1 MGMYMCT
8 RNITMV
14 SVVVYKTVC
23 SLAADR
29 PKLYQLQKFK
39 GRGGRTVKVIEQVAP
54 VWEQLACSLHFD
66 SAVIGAIDRD
76 HRKCEVACMDMF
88 GRWLEG
94 SARQPVSWETLIA
107 ALRDSGERDL
117 KKLATVLDAA
127 LR

>member
-1 MGMYMCT
+1 MYIVPVFLST
-8 RNITMV
+8 
-14 SVVVYKTVC
+14 YEY
-23 SLAADR
+23 SLAADQ

-39 GRGGRTVKVIEQVAP
+39 GQGGRTVKVIEQVAP

-94 SARQPVSWETLIA
+94 SARQPVSWETLMA
-107 ALRDSGERDL
+107 ALRDSGERAL

>member
-1 MGMYMCT
+1 MCT
-8 RNITMV
+8 RNFIMV
-14 SVVVYKTVC
+14 SVVVNETLC
-23 SLAADR
+23 SLAADQ

-39 GRGGRTVKVIEQVAP
+39 GQGGRTVKVIEQVAP

-94 SARQPVSWETLIA
+94 SARQPVSWETLIV
-107 ALRDSGERDL
+107 ALRDSGERAL

-127 LR
+127 LL